1 MHIWKLSDMHFSNYV
16 SLEKATQLVSKGTKK
31 ITLTRTAFRQTP
43 AKTLKFLRENGVE
56 INIVERRGRPRK
68 LSKQEII
75 KILIAR
81 KEGLSFYKISKLINQ
96 PKSTI
101 FDYYTRYKNIK
112 INEDEIKNIK
122 IKESKKILKKII
134 NGRYPN
140 YIKEIAKKGIDSSD
154 EEQIISILEEL
165 ISYIN

>member
-43 AKTLKFLRENGVE
+43 AKTLKFLKENGVE

-68 LSKQEII
+68 LSKQEIV

-81 KEGLSFYKISKLINQ
+81 KEGLSFYKDDKRN
-96 PKSTI
+96 KM
-101 FDYYTRYKNIK
+101 
-112 INEDEIKNIK
+112 NEDPRMIELWKFWARFQVEDIAPNVNNPSPGGWTGSSFESDRVAMVQLGYWLVQTSRRTKAIMKNTVGHPH
-122 IKESKKILKKII
+122 LF
-134 NGRYPN
+134 
-140 YIKEIAKKGIDSSD
+140 
-154 EEQIISILEEL
+154 
-165 ISYIN
+165 